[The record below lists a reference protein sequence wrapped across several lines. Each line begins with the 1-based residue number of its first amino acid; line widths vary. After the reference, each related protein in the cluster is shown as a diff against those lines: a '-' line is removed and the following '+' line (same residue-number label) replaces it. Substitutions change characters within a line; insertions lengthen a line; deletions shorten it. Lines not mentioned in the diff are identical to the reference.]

1 MTAERQHKEAPK
13 GIVWIASY
21 PKSGNTWTRAF
32 LHNLIK
38 IISGEAAGEQD
49 INKMGEYST
58 WDISLELY
66 KELLN
71 KDPREVDRAEIAAVR
86 PLVQE
91 KIAEMTDGLS
101 FVKTHNALMIDRGV
115 PTINSAVTSGAIYI
129 VRNPLDV
136 AISYSHHMG
145 RSIDDAIEHMETRG
159 LETKVSEKSVYEVYG
174 SWSEHVHSWTRKQ
187 NRAVYIMRYEDMTAD
202 PKAVFGALAR
212 HLLML
217 PTDQQLSEAIELSS
231 FERLK
236 KQESEGGF
244 RERPKVAKQFFR
256 EGKANQ
262 WQQVLNRSQ
271 IRRIVATHQVQMRRF
286 GYLPE
291 LSENRGLKI
300 SGGFRSDPPRPPS
313 RNS

>member
-1 MTAERQHKEAPK
+1 LSAEQQSSEAPK

-38 IISGEAAGEQD
+38 IISGEAEGEQN
-49 INKMGEYST
+49 INAMSEYST
-58 WDISLELY
+58 WDISLEMY
-66 KELLN
+66 TELLG
-71 KDPREVDRAEIAAVR
+71 KDARKADRAEIAAAR
-86 PLVQE
+86 PRVQE
-91 KIAEMTDGLS
+91 MIAEQTDGLS

-145 RSIDDAIEHMETRG
+145 SSIDDAIEHMERKG
-159 LETKVSEKSVYEVYG
+159 LETKITEKSVYEVYG
-174 SWSEHVHSWTRKQ
+174 SWSEHVLSWTRKP
-187 NRAVYIMRYEDMTAD
+187 NRAVYVMRYEDMTAE
-202 PKAVFGALAR
+202 PKATFGALAR

-217 PTDQQLSEAIELSS
+217 PSDEQLAQAIELSS

-236 KQESEGGF
+236 KQEIEEGF

-262 WQQVLNRSQ
+262 WQQVLTRSQ
-271 IRRIVATHQVQMRRF
+271 IRRIIAAHQVQMRRF

-291 LSENRGLKI
+291 VS
-300 SGGFRSDPPRPPS
+300 
-313 RNS
+313 

>member
-1 MTAERQHKEAPK
+1 LTAAPQKNEAPK

-38 IISGEAAGEQD
+38 VISGEAAGEQD
-49 INKMGEYST
+49 INAMNEYST
-58 WDISLELY
+58 WEISAELY
-66 KELLN
+66 KKVLN
-71 KDPREVDRAEIAAVR
+71 KDPLQADHAEIAAAR
-86 PLVQE
+86 PRVQE

-101 FVKTHNALMIDRGV
+101 FVKTHNALMMDHGV

-136 AISYSHHMG
+136 AISYAHHMG
-145 RSIDDAIEHMETRG
+145 RSIDDAIVHMEQRG
-159 LETKVSEKSVYEVYG
+159 LETKITEKSVYEVYG
-174 SWSEHVHSWTRKQ
+174 SWSEHVHSWTRKP
-187 NRAVYIMRYEDMTAD
+187 NRAVYIMRYEDMSAD
-202 PKAVFGALAR
+202 PKGVFSALAR

-217 PTDQQLSEAIELSS
+217 PSDEQLSRAIELSS

-236 KQESEGGF
+236 KQESEAGF

-262 WQQVLNRSQ
+262 WQKLLTRSQ
-271 IRRIVATHQVQMRRF
+271 IRRIVSAHQVQMRRF

-291 LSENRGLKI
+291 L
-300 SGGFRSDPPRPPS
+300 D
-313 RNS
+313 

>member
-1 MTAERQHKEAPK
+1 MTAEPQHREAAK

-38 IISGEAAGEQD
+38 IISGEASGEQS
-49 INKMGEYST
+49 INAMNEYST
-58 WDISLELY
+58 WDISLEMY
-66 KELLN
+66 QGVLN

-86 PLVQE
+86 PRVQE
-91 KIAEMTDGLS
+91 MIAEQTDGLS

-136 AISYSHHMG
+136 AISYAHHMG
-145 RSIDDAIEHMETRG
+145 RSIDYAIDHMEQKG

-174 SWSEHVHSWTRKQ
+174 SWSEHVYSWTRKP
-187 NRAVYIMRYEDMTAD
+187 NRAVYIMRYEDMTAN
-202 PKAVFGALAR
+202 PTAVFGALAR

-217 PTDQQLSEAIELSS
+217 PTEQQLSEAIELSS

-236 KQESEGGF
+236 KQESEEGF
-244 RERPKVAKQFFR
+244 RERPKAAKQFFR

-262 WQQVLNRSQ
+262 WQQVLTRSQ
-271 IRRIVATHQVQMRRF
+271 IRRIIEAHQVQMRRF

-291 LSENRGLKI
+291 T
-300 SGGFRSDPPRPPS
+300 SGATASS
-313 RNS
+313 S

>member
-1 MTAERQHKEAPK
+1 MSRKFRHSRGFGGQQGGSILSAEQHTHDPPK

-38 IISGEAAGEQD
+38 ITSGEAAGEQD
-49 INKMGEYST
+49 INAMNEYST
-58 WDISLELY
+58 WDITLEMY
-66 KELLN
+66 EKLLGKN
-71 KDPREVDRAEIAAVR
+71 PREADRAEIAAVR
-86 PLVQE
+86 PRVQE
-91 KIAEMTDGLS
+91 MIAEHTDGLS

-129 VRNPLDV
+129 IRNPLDV
-136 AISYSHHMG
+136 AISYAHHMG
-145 RSIDDAIEHMETRG
+145 TSIDEALEHMERKG
-159 LETKVSEKSVYEVYG
+159 LETKMTEKSVYEVYG
-174 SWSEHVHSWTRKQ
+174 SWSEHVLSWTRKP
-187 NRAVYIMRYEDMTAD
+187 NRAVYVMRYEDMISD
-202 PKAVFGALAR
+202 PNKVFGALAR

-262 WQQVLNRSQ
+262 WKQVLTRSQ
-271 IRRIVATHQVQMRRF
+271 IRRIIDAHQVQMRRF

-291 LSENRGLKI
+291 VS
-300 SGGFRSDPPRPPS
+300 
-313 RNS
+313 